1 MYPEQLIASIWDL
14 RKFDGGADTLKT
26 LRDMTGTPESYTH
39 HKIGGYPLFEQRDPR
54 DGDAALTQ
62 YTVNLLTLI
71 SRVESGSHEGIMWGD
86 MGTANWMATSH
97 QLKNRDFS
105 KVLFE
110 WS

>member
-14 RKFDGGADTLKT
+14 RKFDGGADTIKT
-26 LRDMTGTPESYTH
+26 LRDMTGTPKAIPIT
-39 HKIGGYPLFEQRDPR
+39 KLVVTLFEQRDPR

-86 MGTANWMATSH
+86 MGTANWMVTSH